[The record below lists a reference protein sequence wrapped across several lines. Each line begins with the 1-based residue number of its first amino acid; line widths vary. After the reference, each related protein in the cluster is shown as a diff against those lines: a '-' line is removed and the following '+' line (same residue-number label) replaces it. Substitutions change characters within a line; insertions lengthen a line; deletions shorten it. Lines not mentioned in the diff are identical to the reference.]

1 MLFDTVLPVTVD
13 QVLHWTVPSLLIDT
27 AAEGVMLLSP
37 VDLVK
42 VWPALWPN
50 EKAADRTIA
59 MGVPTLRGFD
69 MIIYQLEG
77 PKMTRR
83 TAYFDRKIIPD
94 PCAWLEARLGP
105 LKDLSL

>member
-1 MLFDTVLPVTVD
+1 
-13 QVLHWTVPSLLIDT
+13 
-27 AAEGVMLLSP
+27 MLLSP

>member
-13 QVLHWTVPSLLIDT
+13 QVSPWIVPSVLIET

-59 MGVPTLRGFD
+59 MGVPTLPGFD
-69 MIIYQLEG
+69 MITYQLDG
-77 PKMTRR
+77 PSMRRR
-83 TAYFDRKIIPD
+83 TAYFDRKLIPD
-94 PCAWLEARLGP
+94 PRAWLEARLGP
-105 LKDLSL
+105 LRDLSL